1 MTMFVGD
8 IPDLAVGEQ
17 MIRKGDVNSDKDIIH
32 RSQVSMSIL
41 LEGEAAEIELRTTA
55 SLPVNCEAKLRKGK
69 RKPLGVEQ
77 QRWKG

>member
-8 IPDLAVGEQ
+8 IPDALAVGEQ
-17 MIRKGDVNSDKDIIH
+17 MIRKGDENSDKDIIH

-55 SLPVNCEAKLRKGK
+55 SFTCQL
-69 RKPLGVEQ
+69 
-77 QRWKG
+77 